1 MTVRQIGVI
10 GLRGPDG
17 TVYEDVPVYEQVPE
31 GGSNGKAAADHSNN
45 TTGTLR
51 N

>member
-10 GLRGPDG
+10 GLRSPDG
-17 TVYEDVPVYEQVPE
+17 TVYENVPLYEQVPE
-31 GGSNGKAAADHSNN
+31 GGSNGKAAADHCNN
-45 TTGTLR
+45 SAGTVR